1 MAPPT
6 GAPPNCRA
14 TLYKFLIYANEALS
28 HYFTFATRRPTNAVA
43 APSHSAPRSSSSS
56 PSLLLLIHQST
67 PPNFEFSA
75 ATQNVEYIYI
85 LCKKRASR
93 SQKMSQCF
101 FHLIFSEQTTTTARD
116 TSLPPPPSNGNCRP
130 KPFSERE
137 RETPPLC
144 APFNGNGNGSSG
156 SSAQKRLR
164 FARFYVQNGSMYYIK
179 AVLCPYTEGVAFAF
193 PSASFPSS
201 SCAAY

>member
-1 MAPPT
+1 MR
-6 GAPPNCRA
+6 PPNCRA

-43 APSHSAPRSSSSS
+43 APSHSAPAPA
-56 PSLLLLIHQST
+56 PSLSPYSFTNPPHQTLSFQLPRRT
-67 PPNFEFSA
+67 WNI
-75 ATQNVEYIYI
+75 YIYI

-101 FHLIFSEQTTTTARD
+101 FHLIFSEQTTTTTTARD
-116 TSLPPPPSNGNCRP
+116 TSLPPPPPPSNGNCRP

-144 APFNGNGNGSSG
+144 APFNSNGSSG

-193 PSASFPSS
+193 AFPSASFPSS